1 MGQKVNPYGFR
12 LGINKEWKSR
22 WYLGPRDYARALHED
37 LQLRKAFLESPEA
50 RGADVSNIEIVRHP
64 SRVTLT
70 IETARPG
77 VIIGAKGANIEKVT
91 SRLQK
96 LTDNK
101 VSVKIKEI
109 KKPDTD
115 AQIIAHNIARQLKSR
130 AAFRRTLKMAVQ
142 NAMRGGVQGIKVKIS
157 GRLGGA
163 DMSRVLE
170 LKDGRVPLHTLR
182 ADIDYGFAE
191 SVTTFG
197 VIGVK
202 VWVFKGE
209 ILGSDY
215 KEDAGQVVGGRR
227 DNRGRRGDAQS

>member
-12 LGINKEWKSR
+12 LGIIKDWKSR
-22 WYLGPRDYARALHED
+22 WYVGPKDYAKTLHED
-37 LQLRKAFLESPEA
+37 LRLRKALMDSPEA
-50 RGADVSNIEIVRHP
+50 KGADIANVEIVRQP
-64 SRVTLT
+64 TRVTMT

-91 SRLQK
+91 GRLQK
-96 LTDNK
+96 LTDKK

-109 KKPDTD
+109 KKPDAD
-115 AQIIAHNIARQLKSR
+115 AQIIANNIARQLKGR
-130 AAFRRTLKMAVQ
+130 AAFRRTLKMSVQ
-142 NAMRGGVQGIKVKIS
+142 NAMRGGVQGVKVKIS

-170 LKDGRVPLHTLR
+170 LKDGRVPLHTIR

-191 SVTTFG
+191 SITTYG

-209 ILGSDY
+209 ILGTDQ
-215 KEDAGQVVGGRR
+215 KEDAGQLVSGRR
-227 DNRGRRGDAQS
+227 EGRGRRNDA

>member
-12 LGINKEWKSR
+12 LGINKDWKSR
-22 WYLGPRDYARALHED
+22 WYVGPKDYAKTLHED
-37 LQLRKAFLESPEA
+37 LRLRKALMESPEA
-50 RGADVSNIEIVRHP
+50 KGADISNVEIVRQP
-64 SRVTLT
+64 ARVTMT

-91 SRLQK
+91 GRLQK
-96 LTDNK
+96 LTDKK

-109 KKPDTD
+109 KKPDAD
-115 AQIIAHNIARQLKSR
+115 AQIIAQNIARQLRSR
-130 AAFRRTLKMAVQ
+130 AAFRRTLKMAIQ

-191 SVTTFG
+191 SNTTFG
-197 VIGVK
+197 AIGVK
-202 VWVFKGE
+202 VWVFNGE
-209 ILGSDY
+209 ILGTEQ
-215 KEDAGQVVGGRR
+215 KEDAGQVVSSRR
-227 DNRGRRGDAQS
+227 EGRGRRSDA

>member
-22 WYLGPRDYARALHED
+22 WYVGPKDYAKTLHED
-37 LQLRKAFLESPEA
+37 LRLRKALMDSPEA
-50 RGADVSNIEIVRHP
+50 KGADIANVEIVRQP
-64 SRVTLT
+64 TRVTMT

-91 SRLQK
+91 GRLQK
-96 LTDNK
+96 LTDKK

-109 KKPDTD
+109 KKPDVD
-115 AQIIAHNIARQLKSR
+115 AQIIAQNIARQLKGR

-142 NAMRGGVQGIKVKIS
+142 NAMRGGVQGIKVKIA

-163 DMSRVLE
+163 DMSRELE

-191 SVTTFG
+191 SMTTYG

-202 VWVFKGE
+202 VWVFNGE
-209 ILGSDY
+209 ILGTEQ
-215 KEDAGQVVGGRR
+215 KEDAGQVVSGRR
-227 DNRGRRGDAQS
+227 EGRGRRNDA

>member
-12 LGINKEWKSR
+12 LGINKDWKSR
-22 WYLGPRDYARALHED
+22 WYVGPKDYAKTLHED
-37 LQLRKAFLESPEA
+37 LRLRKALMDSPEA
-50 RGADVSNIEIVRHP
+50 KGADIANVEIVRQP
-64 SRVTLT
+64 TRVTMT

-91 SRLQK
+91 GRLQK
-96 LTDNK
+96 LTDKK

-109 KKPDTD
+109 KKPDAD
-115 AQIIAHNIARQLKSR
+115 AQIIAHNIARQLKGR

-142 NAMRGGVQGIKVKIS
+142 NAMRGGVQGVKIKIA

-191 SVTTFG
+191 SITTFG

-202 VWVFKGE
+202 VWVFNGE
-209 ILGSDY
+209 ILGTDQ
-215 KEDAGQVVGGRR
+215 KEDAGQLVSGRR
-227 DNRGRRGDAQS
+227 EGRGRPNDA

>member
-12 LGINKEWKSR
+12 LGINKDWKSR
-22 WYLGPRDYARALHED
+22 WYVGPKDYASTLHED
-37 LQLRKAFLESPEA
+37 LFLRKTVLDSPDT
-50 RGADVSNIEIVRHP
+50 RGADISDIEIVRQP
-64 SRVTLT
+64 TRVTLT
-70 IETARPG
+70 IETSRPG
-77 VIIGAKGANIEKVT
+77 ILIGAKGANIEKIT

-96 LTDNK
+96 FTEKK

-109 KKPDTD
+109 KKPEVN
-115 AQIIAHNIARQLKSR
+115 ASIIAQNIARQLKSR
-130 AAFRRTLKMAVQ
+130 AAFRRTIKMAVQ
-142 NAMRGGVQGIKVKIS
+142 NAMRGGVQGVKVKIS

-170 LKDGRVPLHTLR
+170 IKDGRVPLHTLR

-202 VWVFKGE
+202 VWIFNGE
-209 ILGSDY
+209 ILGADP
-215 KEDAGQVVGGRR
+215 KKDAGQLISGRR
-227 DNRGRRGDAQS
+227 ENLGRKNDA

>member
-22 WYLGPRDYARALHED
+22 WYVGPKEYAKTLHED
-37 LQLRKAFLESPEA
+37 LRLRKALMESPEA
-50 RGADVSNIEIVRHP
+50 KGADIANVEIVRQP
-64 SRVTLT
+64 TRVTMT

-91 SRLQK
+91 GRLQK
-96 LTDNK
+96 LTDKK

-109 KKPDTD
+109 KKPDVD
-115 AQIIAHNIARQLKSR
+115 AQIIAQNIARQLKSR

-142 NAMRGGVQGIKVKIS
+142 NAMRGGVQGVKVKIA

-163 DMSRVLE
+163 DMSRELE

-191 SVTTFG
+191 SMTTFG

-202 VWVFKGE
+202 VWVFNGE
-209 ILGSDY
+209 ILGTDQ
-215 KEDAGQVVGGRR
+215 KEDAGQVVSGRR
-227 DNRGRRGDAQS
+227 EGRGRRNDA

>member
-1 MGQKVNPYGFR
+1 M
-12 LGINKEWKSR
+12 
-22 WYLGPRDYARALHED
+22 D
-37 LQLRKAFLESPEA
+37 SPEA
-50 RGADVSNIEIVRHP
+50 KGADIANVEIVRQP
-64 SRVTLT
+64 TRVTMT

-91 SRLQK
+91 GRLQK
-96 LTDNK
+96 LTDKK

-109 KKPDTD
+109 KKPDAD
-115 AQIIAHNIARQLKSR
+115 AQIIAHNIARQLKGR

-142 NAMRGGVQGIKVKIS
+142 NAMRGGVQGVKIKIA

-191 SVTTFG
+191 SITTFG

-202 VWVFKGE
+202 VWVFNGE
-209 ILGSDY
+209 ILGTDQ
-215 KEDAGQVVGGRR
+215 KEDAGQLVSGRR
-227 DNRGRRGDAQS
+227 EGRGRPNDA

>member
-12 LGINKEWKSR
+12 LGINKDWKSR
-22 WYLGPRDYARALHED
+22 WYVGPKEYAKTLHED
-37 LQLRKAFLESPEA
+37 LRLRKALMDSPEA
-50 RGADVSNIEIVRHP
+50 KGADIANVEIVRQP
-64 SRVTLT
+64 TRITMT

-77 VIIGAKGANIEKVT
+77 VMIGAKGANIEKVT
-91 SRLQK
+91 GRLQR
-96 LTDNK
+96 LTDKRVN
-101 VSVKIKEI
+101 VKIKEI
-109 KKPDTD
+109 KKPDVD
-115 AQIIAHNIARQLKSR
+115 AQIIAHNISRQLKGR

-142 NAMRGGVQGIKVKIS
+142 NAMRGGVQGLKVKIS

-182 ADIDYGFAE
+182 ADIDYGFSEA
-191 SVTTFG
+191 VTTFG

-209 ILGSDY
+209 LLGTEQ
-215 KEDAGQVVGGRR
+215 KEDAGQLVGGRR
-227 DNRGRRGDAQS
+227 EGRGRRNDA

>member
-12 LGINKEWKSR
+12 LGINKDWKSR
-22 WYLGPRDYARALHED
+22 WYVTPKDYAKTLHED
-37 LQLRKAFLESPEA
+37 LRLRKALMDSPEA
-50 RGADVSNIEIVRHP
+50 KGADISNIEIVRQP
-64 SRVTLT
+64 TRVTMT

-77 VIIGAKGANIEKVT
+77 VIIGSKGANIEKVT
-91 SRLQK
+91 GRLQK
-96 LTDNK
+96 LTDKK

-109 KKPDTD
+109 KKPDGD
-115 AQIIAHNIARQLKSR
+115 AQTIANNIARQLKGR
-130 AAFRRTLKMAVQ
+130 AAFRRTMKMAVQ
-142 NAMRGGVQGIKVKIS
+142 NAMRAGVQGVKIKIA

-191 SVTTFG
+191 SITTFG

-202 VWVFKGE
+202 VWVFNGE
-209 ILGSDY
+209 ILGTDQ
-215 KEDAGQVVGGRR
+215 KEDAGQVVSGRR
-227 DNRGRRGDAQS
+227 DGRGRRDDA

>member
-12 LGINKEWKSR
+12 LGVIKDWKSR
-22 WYLGPRDYARALHED
+22 WYVGPNEYANTLHED
-37 LQLRKAFLESPEA
+37 LRLRKALLDSPEA
-50 RGADVSNIEIVRHP
+50 KGADIANVEIVRQP
-64 SRVTLT
+64 TRVTMT

-91 SRLQK
+91 GRLQK
-96 LTDNK
+96 LTDKK

-109 KKPDTD
+109 KKPDAD
-115 AQIIAHNIARQLKSR
+115 AQIIANNIARQLKGR

-170 LKDGRVPLHTLR
+170 LKDGRVPLHTIR

-191 SVTTFG
+191 SITTYG

-209 ILGSDY
+209 ILGTDQ
-215 KEDAGQVVGGRR
+215 KEDAGQLVGGRR
-227 DNRGRRGDAQS
+227 EGRGRRNDA

>member
-12 LGINKEWKSR
+12 LGVIKDWKSR
-22 WYLGPRDYARALHED
+22 WYVGPNEYAKTLHED
-37 LQLRKAFLESPEA
+37 LRLRKALMESPEA
-50 RGADVSNIEIVRHP
+50 KGADIANVEIVRQP
-64 SRVTLT
+64 TRVTIT

-91 SRLQK
+91 GRLQK
-96 LTDNK
+96 LTDKK

-109 KKPDTD
+109 KKPDAD
-115 AQIIAHNIARQLKSR
+115 AQIIANNIARQLKGR

-170 LKDGRVPLHTLR
+170 LKDGRVPLHTIR

-191 SVTTFG
+191 SVTTYG

-209 ILGSDY
+209 ILGTDQ
-215 KEDAGQVVGGRR
+215 KEDAGQLVGGRR
-227 DNRGRRGDAQS
+227 EGRGRRNDA

>member
-12 LGINKEWKSR
+12 LGINKDWKSR
-22 WYLGPRDYARALHED
+22 WYVGPKDYAKTLHED
-37 LQLRKAFLESPEA
+37 LRLRKALMDSPEA
-50 RGADVSNIEIVRHP
+50 RGADIANVEIVRQP
-64 SRVTLT
+64 TRVTMT

-91 SRLQK
+91 QRLQK
-96 LTDNK
+96 LTDKK

-109 KKPDTD
+109 KNPDVD
-115 AQIIAHNIARQLKSR
+115 AQIIAQNIARQLKSR

-191 SVTTFG
+191 SITTFG

-209 ILGSDY
+209 LLGTEQ
-215 KEDAGQVVGGRR
+215 KEDAGQLVSGRR
-227 DNRGRRGDAQS
+227 EGRGRRNDA

>member
-12 LGINKEWKSR
+12 LGINKDWKSR
-22 WYLGPRDYARALHED
+22 WYVGPKDYAKTLHED
-37 LQLRKAFLESPEA
+37 LRLRKALMDSPEA
-50 RGADVSNIEIVRHP
+50 KGADIANVEIVRQP
-64 SRVTLT
+64 TRVTMT

-91 SRLQK
+91 GRLQK
-96 LTDNK
+96 LTDKK

-109 KKPDTD
+109 KKPDAD
-115 AQIIAHNIARQLKSR
+115 AQIIAHNIARQLKGR

-142 NAMRGGVQGIKVKIS
+142 NAMRGGVQGVKIKIA

-191 SVTTFG
+191 SITTFG

-202 VWVFKGE
+202 VWVFNGE
-209 ILGSDY
+209 ILGTDQ
-215 KEDAGQVVGGRR
+215 KEDAGQLMSGRR
-227 DNRGRRGDAQS
+227 EGRGRPNDA

>member
-12 LGINKEWKSR
+12 LGVNKDWKSR
-22 WYLGPRDYARALHED
+22 WYVNPREYAKTLHED
-37 LQLRKAFLESPEA
+37 LQLRKALLDSPEA
-50 RGADVSNIEIVRHP
+50 KGADIANIEIVRQP
-64 SRVTLT
+64 TRVTMT

-77 VIIGAKGANIEKVT
+77 VIIGAKGANIEKIT

-96 LTDNK
+96 ITDKK

-109 KKPDTD
+109 KKPDIN
-115 AQIIAHNIARQLKSR
+115 AQLIAQNIARQLKSR
-130 AAFRRTLKMAVQ
+130 AAFRRTIKMAIQ
-142 NAMRGGVQGIKVKIS
+142 NAMRGGVMGVKVKIS

-163 DMSRVLE
+163 DMSRSLE
-170 LKDGRVPLHTLR
+170 IKDGRVPLHTIR

-191 SVTTFG
+191 SITTYG

-209 ILGSDY
+209 ILGTDQ
-215 KEDAGQVVGGRR
+215 KEDAGQVVGGRKE
-227 DNRGRRGDAQS
+227 NRGRRVNA